1 MNKPDEFLKK
11 MVDEGKVIN
20 DESKFHIHNRID
32 SWQKQAPN
40 YQDRDLDKLQT
51 AMLNVFM
58 EEDPQYELAKDN
70 RMFANVQG
78 RNLKYSSELRR
89 GLAISLAL
97 VGNYNDLLINCSE
110 DKRKNFVAEVLHNV
124 FANISWKRIA
134 TLDSVLPFFAEAAPA
149 VFLSE
154 VENLADNKKVIKD
167 LIADEGDIFQGGF
180 HWSGLLDALEILAW
194 EPEYFTKVVDVL
206 AKLAIVDC
214 GESNIHPRPKDTLI
228 SIFIPWFVQTTVDT
242 DTLIASARALS
253 EKFPELGWDVLSATL
268 GTTTASLNTRPQI
281 RKNLAPD
288 SDKTLSRTYAII
300 SKIDAAYRNTML
312 EMATKSIDFT
322 EKMLQHF
329 SKFKESPFFEKAL
342 DILSSS
348 MILNSDDEIKEKIWS
363 AVDKICIEHRRYKA
377 ANWTMSEDKIT
388 QLLNILPLI
397 QPESIFWQKKHVFD
411 RCCWDWFETDDYR
424 TEESKAINCQ
434 TETARE
440 IFDIHGLAGIFI
452 LANLVEIPEY
462 LGSAVKRANI
472 LLDNAIIKDLPI
484 ESNKNF
490 HDFLRG
496 YLGQCFADGKES
508 WLNTFA
514 DEVWSD
520 NKKAM
525 FLSCLRFTSTV
536 WHFAEKWLE
545 DESKYWH
552 AVNVRIVGDEPD
564 CEFAIEKALK
574 YNRPDLAVECIAW
587 ALHRKQE
594 TDFNLCVESLKKL
607 TNSDFVTKVDRW
619 HIIQIITNLQKRVK
633 SNEEKRGLI
642 IIEFLYLALLD
653 ASADPDVKPT
663 VLNNVLATE
672 PEFFQEIIAML
683 YKSTKA
689 IESQNRNEFFA
700 HNAFKLLH
708 QWNVVPGLNSDG
720 NFEYSIFQKWYKKAL
735 ELCKQSGHLEIA
747 QLHVGN
753 ILFYTPADE
762 NGLWINKDIASLINE
777 ENNDVLRRG
786 YFHEAIN
793 SRGISAVDF
802 SGEKDLERANGYSQK
817 AEELEKHGFLNFAQT
832 LQELAK
838 DSEEDAKR
846 NIKEGKELHKE
857 REL

>member
-78 RNLKYSSELRR
+78 KNLKYSSELRR

-97 VGNYNDLLINCSE
+97 VGNYNDLLTNCSE
-110 DKRKNFVAEVLHNV
+110 DKRKSFVAEVLHNV

-134 TLDSVLPFFAEAAPA
+134 TLDSVLPFFAEAAPD

-154 VENLADNKKVIKD
+154 VEKLADNKKVIKD

-180 HWSGLLDALEILAW
+180 HWSGLLDGLKILAW
-194 EPEYFTKVVDVL
+194 EPEYFAKVVDVL
-206 AKLAIVDC
+206 AKLAIEDC
-214 GESNIHPRPKDTLI
+214 GESNIHPRPKDTLV
-228 SIFIPWFVQTTVDT
+228 SFFVPWSVQTTVDT
-242 DTLIASARALS
+242 DTLIANAQKLINFSS
-253 EKFPELGWDVLSATL
+253 ELGWDVLN
-268 GTTTASLNTRPQI
+268 ASIAASIVSRNAQPKI
-281 RKNLAPD
+281 RQNLAPNPEQERFINN
-288 SDKTLSRTYAII
+288 KTVA
-300 SKIDAAYRNTML
+300 KIKSAYKNAML
-312 EMATKSIDFT
+312 EIAAQSIDFT

-329 SKFKESPFFEKAL
+329 TKFAKSPFFEKAL
-342 DILSSS
+342 SILSSP
-348 MILNSDDEIKEKIWS
+348 MISNSSDEVKEKIWS
-363 AVDKICIEHRRYKA
+363 AVDKICIEHRRHKA
-377 ANWTMSEDKIT
+377 ANWAMAEEKIT
-388 QLLNILPLI
+388 KLLSILPLI

-411 RCCWDWFETDDYR
+411 RCCWEWFESNDYR
-424 TEESKAINCQ
+424 TEETNVINYQ
-434 TETARE
+434 TETAKE
-440 IFDIHGLAGIFI
+440 IFDIHGLSGILI

-472 LLDNAIIKDLPI
+472 LLDNTMIKDLPI
-484 ESNKNF
+484 ESNEKF

-496 YLGQCFADGKES
+496 YLGQCFAEGEEP
-508 WLNTFA
+508 WLNTFTA
-514 DEVWSD
+514 EVWSD

-587 ALHRKQE
+587 ALHREQE

-663 VLNNVLATE
+663 VLNNALATE
-672 PEFFQEIIAML
+672 PEFFQEILAML
-683 YKSTKA
+683 YKSTKET
-689 IESQNRNEFFA
+689 ESQNRNEFFA

-708 QWNVVPGLNSDG
+708 QWDVVPGLNSDG
-720 NFEYSIFQKWYKKAL
+720 KFEYSIFQRWYKKVL
-735 ELCKQSGHLEIA
+735 KLCEQSGHLEIA

-802 SGEKDLERANGYSQK
+802 SGEKDIERANGYSQK

>member
-1 MNKPDEFLKK
+1 MNKSDEFLKN
-11 MVDEGKVIN
+11 MIDEGKVIN

-32 SWQKQAPN
+32 SWKKQAPN
-40 YQDRDLDKLQT
+40 YQDIDLDKLQT
-51 AMLNVFM
+51 VMLKVFM
-58 EEDPQYELAKDN
+58 EEDPQYELSKDN

-78 RNLKYSSELRR
+78 KKLNYSNELRR

-97 VGNYNDLLINCSE
+97 VGNYNDLLTNCSE
-110 DKRKNFVAEVLHNV
+110 DKRKSFVAEVLHNV
-124 FANISWKRIA
+124 FDNISWQRIA
-134 TLDSVLPFFAEAAPA
+134 TLDSVLPFFAEADPNI
-149 VFLSE
+149 FLSE
-154 VENLADNKKVIKD
+154 VEKLADNKKVIKD

-180 HWSGLLDALEILAW
+180 HWSGLLDGLKILAW
-194 EPEYFTKVVDVL
+194 EPEYFAKVVDVL
-206 AKLAIVDC
+206 AKLAIEDC
-214 GESNIHPRPKDTLI
+214 GESNIHLRPKDTLV
-228 SIFIPWFVQTTVDT
+228 SFFVPWSVQTTVDT
-242 DTLIASARALS
+242 DTLIANAQKLINFSS
-253 EKFPELGWDVLSATL
+253 ELGWDVLN
-268 GTTTASLNTRPQI
+268 ASIAASIVSHNAQPKI
-281 RKNLAPD
+281 RQNLAPNPEQERFINN
-288 SDKTLSRTYAII
+288 KTVA
-300 SKIDAAYRNTML
+300 KITSAYKNSML
-312 EMATKSIDFT
+312 EIAAQSIDFT

-329 SKFKESPFFEKAL
+329 TKFAKSPFFEKAL
-342 DILSSS
+342 SILSSP
-348 MILNSDDEIKEKIWS
+348 MISNSSDEVKEKIWS
-363 AVDKICIEHRRYKA
+363 AVDKICIEHRRHKA
-377 ANWTMSEDKIT
+377 ANWAMAEEKIT
-388 QLLNILPLI
+388 KLLSILPLI

-411 RCCWDWFETDDYR
+411 RCYWEWFESNDYR
-424 TEESKAINCQ
+424 TEETQVINCQ
-434 TETARE
+434 TKTAKE
-440 IFDIHGLAGIFI
+440 IFDIHGISGIFI

-462 LGSAVKRANI
+462 LGAATKRADI
-472 LLDNAIIKDLPI
+472 LIDNTIIKDLPI
-484 ESNKNF
+484 ESNEKF
-490 HDFLRG
+490 HNFLRG
-496 YLGQCFADGKES
+496 YLGQCFAEGEEP
-508 WLNTFA
+508 WLNTFTA
-514 DEVWSD
+514 EVWSD

-663 VLNNVLATE
+663 VLNNALATE
-672 PEFFQEIIAML
+672 PEFFQEILAML
-683 YKSTKA
+683 YKSTKET
-689 IESQNRNEFFA
+689 ESQNRNEFFA

-708 QWNVVPGLNSDG
+708 QWDVVPGLNSDG
-720 NFEYSIFQKWYKKAL
+720 KFEYSIFQRWYKKVL
-735 ELCKQSGHLEIA
+735 ELCEQSGHLEIA
-747 QLHVGN
+747 QLRIGN

-762 NGLWINKDIASLINE
+762 GDLWINKDIASLIND

-786 YFHEAIN
+786 YHQEAIN
-793 SRGISAVDF
+793 SRGVSIVDF

-832 LQELAK
+832 LKKLAE

-846 NIKEGKELHKE
+846 SIKEGEELRKK